1 VIGRSRT
8 ARSWAP
14 TAVSGKNGAMKRTV
28 TLNNGAELPLVG
40 FGTWQL
46 RDAAAYDAVRHAL
59 DVGYRHLD
67 TATMY
72 GNEAEIGR
80 AVADSGVDR
89 DELFVTTKCPPD
101 RLGQEDETLQRSLRD
116 LRLDHVDL
124 WLVHW
129 PPHGEHGSVRMWE
142 RFLVARE
149 RGRATAVGVSNYSPE
164 LIDELVSAT
173 GAGPAIDQIPWS
185 PADHDPKLVE
195 DLRERGVVLEGY
207 SPFKRTDLDAPALA
221 EVAAAHGVTPAQV
234 VLRWHLDHGFV
245 VIPKSVTPSRIEA
258 NFEVTGFSLTPDEL
272 AAVDALGH
280 RRG

>member
-1 VIGRSRT
+1 MTAATVPTVPLATADGTVAVPLIG
-8 ARSWAP
+8 
-14 TAVSGKNGAMKRTV
+14 
-28 TLNNGAELPLVG
+28 L
-40 FGTWQL
+40 GTWQA
-46 RDAAAYDAVRHAL
+46 RGDAAYTAVRTAL
-59 DVGYRHLD
+59 DLGYRHLD

-101 RLGQEDETLQRSLRD
+101 RVGQEDETLERSLRE

-129 PPHGEHGSVRMWE
+129 PPHGEDGSVRMWE

-149 RGRATAVGVSNYSPE
+149 HGRARSVGVSNYSPE

-173 GAGPAIDQIPWS
+173 GVGPAIDQIPWS

-207 SPFKRTDLDAPALA
+207 SPFKRTDLDHPTLA
-221 EVAAAHGVTPAQV
+221 RVAQAHGATAAQV
-234 VLRWHLDHGFV
+234 VLAWHLEHGYV
-245 VIPKSVTPSRIEA
+245 VIPKSVRSGRIA
-258 NFEVTGFSLTPDEL
+258 SNL
-272 AAVDALGH
+272 AAVELDLTEEEIAAIDDLGS
-280 RRG
+280 

>member
-1 VIGRSRT
+1 M
-8 ARSWAP
+8 
-14 TAVSGKNGAMKRTV
+14 TAVTV
-28 TLNNGAELPLVG
+28 PTVPLATAHGTVPVPLLG
-40 FGTWQL
+40 LGTWQA
-46 RDAAAYDAVRHAL
+46 RGDEVYRAVRTAL
-59 DVGYRHLD
+59 DLGYRHLD

-207 SPFKRTDLDAPALA
+207 SPFKRTDLDHPTLA
-221 EVAAAHGVTPAQV
+221 RVADAHGATAAQV
-234 VLRWHLDHGFV
+234 VLAWHLGHGYV
-245 VIPKSVTPSRIEA
+245 VIPKSVRAERLEA
-258 NFEVTGFSLTPDEL
+258 NLDAVEL
-272 AAVDALGH
+272 DLSEEEIAAIDALGS
-280 RRG
+280 